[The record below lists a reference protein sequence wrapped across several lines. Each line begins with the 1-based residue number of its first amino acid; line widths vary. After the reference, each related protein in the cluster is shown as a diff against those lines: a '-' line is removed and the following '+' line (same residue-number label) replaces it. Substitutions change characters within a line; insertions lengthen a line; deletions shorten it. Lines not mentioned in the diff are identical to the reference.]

1 MPVARH
7 AFALALLLSG
17 APAKAQPVPEG
28 IHSLGEG
35 PPDLC
40 STTAPDIPALEAALA
55 ARLPPLP
62 GNERYVA
69 YEDAPNMRIWTFT
82 TAAHP
87 AHPAVA
93 CRSVVEENGNVG
105 TRTEIACHSTRANCD
120 ALYREFEE
128 LNARTMREMG
138 QTPSQ

>member
-1 MPVARH
+1 MRPVL
-7 AFALALLLSG
+7 ALALLLTA
-17 APAKAQPVPEG
+17 APLQAQPVPEG
-28 IHSLGEG
+28 IHSLEQG

-40 STTAPDIPALEAALA
+40 GTTAPDIPALEAALA
-55 ARLPPLP
+55 ARLPSLP

-69 YEDAPNMRIWTFT
+69 YEDAPNLRIWTFT

-93 CRSVVEENGNVG
+93 CRSVVEENGNVA
-105 TRTEIACHSTRANCD
+105 TRTEISCHSTRASCD
-120 ALYREFEE
+120 ALYREFDE
-128 LNARTMREMG
+128 LNARTMRELG